1 MLFNVVVA
9 RSNDRLV
16 SVFVLTEDDV
26 DLTDAGIAK
35 DRGPAMVLDG
45 KTKRTRRGAAHDHND
60 PAVLRIASLYAAVV
74 SLCPRALPYLA
85 FPPGATIAIGAAL
98 SFFMEGEPVLK
109 GSFVDLQRRQG
120 AG

>member
-1 MLFNVVVA
+1 
-9 RSNDRLV
+9 
-16 SVFVLTEDDV
+16 
-26 DLTDAGIAK
+26 
-35 DRGPAMVLDG
+35 
-45 KTKRTRRGAAHDHND
+45 
-60 PAVLRIASLYAAVV
+60 VLRTASLYEAVV